1 MTLKYWLVLLSI
13 SSFGIFVQLV
23 HLMPYFV
30 RQQQFELFRQSVF
43 EPWLIDT
50 VLPLEDI
57 ICEFLKELFFHLGID
72 FEIVW
77 KEFSVVLD
85 FGRQFVVFISMFYI
99 ELNHH
104 FVAHLGEIRNIVDEL
119 FVSNWECICQL
130 NLDKL
135 IELLGSLFPVWS
147 TIEDAK
153 EHQHWNRDIPLI
165 QLIVIQLNFF
175 WIISNVFVFVESED
189 LVEH

>member
-72 FEIVW
+72 FEIV
-77 KEFSVVLD
+77 
-85 FGRQFVVFISMFYI
+85 
-99 ELNHH
+99 
-104 FVAHLGEIRNIVDEL
+104 
-119 FVSNWECICQL
+119 
-130 NLDKL
+130 
-135 IELLGSLFPVWS
+135 
-147 TIEDAK
+147 
-153 EHQHWNRDIPLI
+153 
-165 QLIVIQLNFF
+165 
-175 WIISNVFVFVESED
+175 
-189 LVEH
+189 